1 MYNSSETSTRIRQLA
16 KEKGIQMSELQ
27 EKCGLSKNTI
37 VQSGKSQE
45 GMKAK
50 NLYAIS
56 EILDCSVDY
65 LLGRTDNPN
74 LTGGAYINGDNNN
87 NGQQSING
95 NVTVNSS
102 DDSSDTSDDK
112 QLLDMIKEL
121 DIVDRSKIIIQIDE
135 MKNKKT
141 SPMSGAN

>member
-74 LTGGAYINGDNNN
+74 ETGISVTDNKQTSFTGNN
-87 NGQQSING
+87 SISINSAVH
-95 NVTVNSS
+95 NKK
-102 DDSSDTSDDK
+102 DTLTEQFMRKFEQLDFDDK
-112 QLLDMIKEL
+112 VDVMQYVIK
-121 DIVDRSKIIIQIDE
+121 
-135 MKNKKT
+135 KKS
-141 SPMSGAN
+141 SP

>member
-37 VQSGKSQE
+37 MQSGKSQE

-50 NLYAIS
+50 NLYAIA
-56 EILDCSVDY
+56 EMLECSIDY

-74 LTGGAYINGDNNN
+74 VTGSAYINGDNNN
-87 NGQQSING
+87 NGQQAING
-95 NVTVNSS
+95 NVTVSGTAAPS
-102 DDSSDTSDDK
+102 EKKDTLTEQFIQKFEQLDFDDK
-112 QLLDMIKEL
+112 
-121 DIVDRSKIIIQIDE
+121 VDVMQYV
-135 MKNKKT
+135 KNKK
-141 SPMSGAN
+141 